1 MIYLDNAAT
10 TFPKPPSVINEVRKC
25 IGTYCGNPGRS
36 SHGLAVKAAEKIF
49 ACRESISDLF
59 SVGAPERVFFTLN
72 TTYALNTAIKG
83 ILRRGDHVVISDMEH
98 NSVLRPI
105 FRLTKERVVTYDVF
119 RTHTESSPVAE
130 AERLIGRKTRLLV
143 CTHCP
148 NLTSALLPIR
158 ELGSLC
164 RRNGVIFVVDAA
176 QSAGHIPIDMEKDN
190 IDILCLPGHKGL
202 YGIQGCGAVCL
213 AEGIIP
219 DSLVEGGNGINSLEG
234 CMPDFPPER
243 FEAGTMPTP
252 AIAALDEGIREI
264 RRIGLD
270 GIRRHEERLFYA
282 FRERLEDLGGIKIY
296 DPDSPGAVLLFSV
309 DGIPSE
315 RVAAHLAKQGIC
327 VRGGYHCSALG
338 HRTLGTPSD
347 GAVRVSFGIFNK
359 AEEADTFIS
368 VLSDIRN
375 RTAPD

>member
-10 TFPKPPSVINEVRKC
+10 TFPKPPSVIKEVGKC
-25 IGTYCGNPGRS
+25 IETYCGNPGRG
-36 SHGLAVKAAEKIF
+36 SHRLALEASEKIF
-49 ACRESISDLF
+49 SCRERLSDFF

-98 NSVLRPI
+98 NSVFRPI
-105 FRLTKERVVTYDVF
+105 YRLAKERVVTYDVF
-119 RTHTESSPVAE
+119 RTHAGSSPVAE
-130 AERLIGRKTRLLV
+130 AERLIGRKTRMLV

-158 ELGSLC
+158 EIGSLC
-164 RRNGVIFVVDAA
+164 RRKGIIFVVDAA

-213 AEGIIP
+213 AEGIMP
-219 DSLVEGGNGINSLEG
+219 GSLVEGGNGINSLVGE
-234 CMPDFPPER
+234 MPDFSPER

-252 AIAALDEGIREI
+252 AIAALDEGIKAICEI
-264 RRIGLD
+264 GSD
-270 GIRRHEERLFYA
+270 EIRRHEEELFYTY
-282 FRERLEDLGGIKIY
+282 RERLESIGRIRIY

-338 HRTLGTPSD
+338 HRTLGTPAG

-359 AEEADTFIS
+359 TEEADTFIS
-368 VLSDIRN
+368 VLSDM
-375 RTAPD
+375 